1 MKKIKIKPL
10 EAPKM
15 TASESGDRASPTSGE
30 AKADGRADR
39 SRATRKQIVQ
49 ALTALVYEGH
59 LAPTAQQVAK
69 RAGIGLR
76 TVFRHFEDMD
86 SLYRE
91 ISTNLD
97 ALMQPVLLQ
106 RLSAPTWQERLLESI
121 DHRADLFDRMAA
133 MHVAAQAHR
142 HESAYL
148 AGNLMD
154 VARLQRELLMRL
166 LPPAQAKNALL
177 LDALDVMMS
186 IEAWIRLRR
195 EQGLASD
202 QAREVVRL
210 GVRALLGNA

>member
-1 MKKIKIKPL
+1 MKKIRAQKIPSQQAVAG
-10 EAPKM
+10 AP
-15 TASESGDRASPTSGE
+15 
-30 AKADGRADR
+30 AKNTADGRIDR
-39 SRATRKQIVQ
+39 SIATRKLIVQ
-49 ALTALVYEGH
+49 ALTVLVYEGH

-97 ALMQPVLLQ
+97 ALMQPVLHLK
-106 RLSAPTWQERLLESI
+106 LNAPTWQERLVESI

-133 MHVAAQAHR
+133 MHVAAQVHR

-154 VARLQRELLMRL
+154 TARLQRELLVRL
-166 LPPAQAKNALL
+166 LPQEMAQNALL
-177 LDALDVMMS
+177 IDALDALMS
-186 IEAWIRLRR
+186 IEVWIRLRR
-195 EQGLASD
+195 EQGLASA
-202 QAREVVRL
+202 QARDVLRMS
-210 GVRALLGNA
+210 VRALLASA